1 MSRKVKPHATRLD
14 NTALENKNRAE
25 MPKLLERCRE
35 EFGTDNL
42 YEVLC
47 IKKTANDRRGG
58 YKTAIGKVTRFRYII
73 NGCET

>member
-1 MSRKVKPHATRLD
+1 
-14 NTALENKNRAE
+14 

-58 YKTAIGKVTRFRYII
+58 YKTAIGKVTRFRYIT